1 MKTSVNIKMEVE
13 DRDAAKKLFD
23 SLGLDMTTAV
33 NLFVKASLREQAI
46 PFRADPGHFQEPCE
60 SEMPC
65 PLTIRRIEEGSELM
79 AHRSLQQCLR
89 LAGQRDYR
97 VLGCEG
103 TDMLEGSCP

>member
-46 PFRADPGHFQEPCE
+46 PFPIAMEQTDAMRERFERELEKDLSE
-60 SEMPC
+60 SEREIGEGK
-65 PLTIRRIEEGSELM
+65 TI
-79 AHRSLQQCLR
+79 AHRSAMKGMRAKYGL
-89 LAGQRDYR
+89 
-97 VLGCEG
+97 
-103 TDMLEGSCP
+103 